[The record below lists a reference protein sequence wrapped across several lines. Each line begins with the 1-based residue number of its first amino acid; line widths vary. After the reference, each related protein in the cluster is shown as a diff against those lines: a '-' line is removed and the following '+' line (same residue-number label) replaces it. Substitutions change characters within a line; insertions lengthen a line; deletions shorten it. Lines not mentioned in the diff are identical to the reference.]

1 MKTFVITNNKGGT
14 GKTTLSKLLAERFAI
29 DGKRVLGIDLDPQ
42 CSFSH
47 RFMEMDL
54 GPRDKKDWIPPV
66 HPDYVPG
73 EVEGWDG
80 RSSSADVFLTGLAF
94 PYPTHIENLEIIPGH
109 STNLLQVERVRKN
122 DVHAEVL
129 KIMREWVNMDE
140 IKDDYDICI
149 FDTGPSKGPL
159 TASAI
164 HASTHMLIPAE
175 MEQQSIE
182 GLFGMIQ
189 LRTHENLM
197 RSSEEQIEL
206 IGILPNKFKTQR
218 KRQHEH
224 LTALR
229 EEPTTSKLV
238 MPHEMHDWTA
248 YADDAHSLGL
258 GGTSLFNRP
267 PSDKARQEFEI
278 IYNDIVARVF

>member
-54 GPRDKKDWIPPV
+54 GPRDKKDWIPPI
-66 HPDYVPG
+66 HPDYKPG
-73 EVEGWDG
+73 VIEDWDG
-80 RSSSADVFLTGLAF
+80 RSSSADIFLTGLAI
-94 PYPTHIENLEIIPGH
+94 PYPTQTKNLEIIPGH
-109 STNLLQVERVRKN
+109 STNLLQVERVRKG
-122 DVHAEVL
+122 DVHTEVL
-129 KIMREWVNMDE
+129 KIMRDWVNMDE
-140 IKDDYDICI
+140 IQDDYDICI

-182 GLFGMIQ
+182 GLYGMIQ
-189 LRTHENLM
+189 LRTHENLT
-197 RSSEEQIEL
+197 RSKDEQIEL

-218 KRQHEH
+218 NRQHEH
-224 LTALR
+224 LESLR
-229 EEPTTSKLV
+229 EEATTTNLV
-238 MPHEMHDWTA
+238 LPQVMHDWTA
-248 YADDAHSLGL
+248 YADDAHSLNL
-258 GGTSLFNRP
+258 GGTSLFKRP
-267 PSDKARQEFEI
+267 PSDKARQEFEV
-278 IYNDIVARVF
+278 IYKDINARGF